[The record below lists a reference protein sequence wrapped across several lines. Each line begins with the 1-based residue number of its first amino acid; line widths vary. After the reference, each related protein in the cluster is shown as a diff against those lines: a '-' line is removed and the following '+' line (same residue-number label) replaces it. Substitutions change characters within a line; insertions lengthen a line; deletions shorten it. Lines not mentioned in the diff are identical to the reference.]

1 MLLQPSCLPLTKVTG
16 FTSMRVF
23 LPVFFALFLYLIRPC
38 PRSKSTTPR
47 NEVERLKSPQ
57 FPTDGFQNGG
67 CFSEI
72 AICLELSRGFCRERI
87 CHKYSSSGQNEK
99 QSYNAHSKGGM
110 SRMVLHVFS
119 GISKAP
125 TSYLLFT
132 ATRYTTLVPQ
142 ICYRSKLNSG

>member
-110 SRMVLHVFS
+110 SRMVLLLVFPRLQQV
-119 GISKAP
+119 I
-125 TSYLLFT
+125 LILFT
-132 ATRYTTLVPQ
+132 STRYTTLVPQ